1 MRSKDTVL
9 IVLLAS
15 LLLILTSVPV
25 GAVPPTREW
34 QMCYGISA
42 WTGTTL
48 QGTIAP
54 RQADTIYLIADHNN
68 IIHTAETEV
77 YYWPITGE
85 YKANWMEYREVVDG
99 VLEIYKG
106 NELYTTLEKRM
117 YTTYLTESLGQGEM
131 HLLLDEEAEQKYDE
145 YVTAMDD
152 YLNAVRKYY
161 DEKAAWN
168 ALMAQML
175 KEVNETGIYKD
186 PEEIP
191 DPPVQPEMP
200 MFSVYKPQPAF
211 VVNLPAGEY
220 RIRMLDT
227 EGNLVPD
234 SERKLVVYS
243 HRRTGLGYQMRPD
256 SRWNQFELSND
267 VSQVI
272 YVKDETAFY
281 VLPFETKQYDMFY
294 YTRMLSLHDPLA
306 GQGTKGLGLWVQLN
320 EVPGLTLQVL
330 KDGKVVQEITK
341 KPYYVQQTPGYA
353 LGYYVVEFDP
363 EAEGMQGRAPT
374 FEAYK
379 LDLSE
384 NQGTWQL
391 RFVDEEGNVVP
402 GSVRELRWINDQNL
416 WVIFLATLF
425 PLVVGAIVLVRRRM
439 TAKRPKAPVAA

>member
-1 MRSKDTVL
+1 
-9 IVLLAS
+9 
-15 LLLILTSVPV
+15 
-25 GAVPPTREW
+25 
-34 QMCYGISA
+34 
-42 WTGTTL
+42 
-48 QGTIAP
+48 
-54 RQADTIYLIADHNN
+54 
-68 IIHTAETEV
+68 
-77 YYWPITGE
+77 
-85 YKANWMEYREVVDG
+85 
-99 VLEIYKG
+99 
-106 NELYTTLEKRM
+106 
-117 YTTYLTESLGQGEM
+117 
-131 HLLLDEEAEQKYDE
+131 
-145 YVTAMDD
+145 
-152 YLNAVRKYY
+152 
-161 DEKAAWN
+161 
-168 ALMAQML
+168 
-175 KEVNETGIYKD
+175 
-186 PEEIP
+186 
-191 DPPVQPEMP
+191 
-200 MFSVYKPQPAF
+200 F

-294 YTRMLSLHDPLA
+294 YTRMLFLHDPLA

>member
-1 MRSKDTVL
+1 
-9 IVLLAS
+9 
-15 LLLILTSVPV
+15 
-25 GAVPPTREW
+25 
-34 QMCYGISA
+34 
-42 WTGTTL
+42 
-48 QGTIAP
+48 
-54 RQADTIYLIADHNN
+54 
-68 IIHTAETEV
+68 
-77 YYWPITGE
+77 
-85 YKANWMEYREVVDG
+85 
-99 VLEIYKG
+99 
-106 NELYTTLEKRM
+106 M

-152 YLNAVRKYY
+152 YWNAVRKYY
-161 DEKAAWN
+161 DEKAAWD
-168 ALMAQML
+168 ALIAQML

-191 DPPVQPEMP
+191 DPPVQPELP
-200 MFSVYKPQPAF
+200 IFYVYKPQPAF
-211 VVNLPAGEY
+211 VVNLPSGEK

-272 YVKDETAFY
+272 YVKDEWALY

-294 YTRMLSLHDPLA
+294 FTLMLFLHDPLA
-306 GQGTKGLGLWVQLN
+306 GQGTWIGSVGAV
-320 EVPGLTLQVL
+320 ERGTGLTLQVL

-341 KPYYVQQTPGYA
+341 KPYYVQNTDTPWVH
-353 LGYYVVEFDP
+353 VVEFDP
-363 EAEGMQGRAPT
+363 EAEGMQGRAPA